1 MQEFIYYSPTGLDF
15 PLSDQIF
22 VTTDNNIIQNQKFLI
37 SNSTDVNSELVS
49 QEVDFYIK
57 NSQDNINDKIKN
69 VLKLY
74 ELSGVK
80 YDFAQDIPYF
90 QEVSNS
96 LLLITNSKE
105 EYENGVSKIDA
116 SDFELYTTDATIL
129 KNIDGHIGNLE
140 VTVDNEGKDTVLNVS
155 QVVWFDLA
163 ALKSRSG
170 VYGID

>member
-74 ELSGVK
+74 ELSAVK
-80 YDFAQDIPYF
+80 YDFAQD
-90 QEVSNS
+90 VSYS
-96 LLLITNSKE
+96 
-105 EYENGVSKIDA
+105 
-116 SDFELYTTDATIL
+116 
-129 KNIDGHIGNLE
+129 
-140 VTVDNEGKDTVLNVS
+140 
-155 QVVWFDLA
+155 
-163 ALKSRSG
+163 
-170 VYGID
+170 